1 MEIRLIDTGFK
12 QRAVIDSFISFVWTD
27 RYYECGDF
35 EIKMPANLI
44 PDGLKVG
51 AYLAFDRSEH
61 TMIIETICIDRTEE
75 GNIATISG
83 RSLESVLDRRVV
95 YNDIC
100 FKSDDTKGL
109 EYYIKMLLNDN
120 VISPSNPFRIIM
132 QLSFEES
139 GLDTSSIEF
148 EAQHQGTVLYD
159 TICSLCKN
167 SGVGWKIEMR
177 TQGNKGGWYFKL
189 YTGKDHSLN
198 AESGNKVLFSD
209 DMGNL
214 AETQYLESTV
224 DFKNVALV
232 TGEKNEETGIKTTTE
247 VVGNTGDDMNVYLY
261 RREMP
266 VSCSSSRT
274 TKNEAG
280 ETVELS
286 EEDYKK
292 VLQTAGFDELSKHR
306 VTRTANG
313 NAVAVG
319 NQYEYG
325 RDFSLGDFVTVNLGI
340 SGSITARVVETT
352 FSMDADGFQQYQSF
366 ENVGIQNASENPST
380 EEIKIGSTVRVK
392 NGATTYD
399 GNSLASFVYGRPH
412 IVSELVGDRAVI
424 TYEGVVV
431 AAVEVSDLILV

>member
-44 PDGLKVG
+44 PDSLKVG

-177 TQGNKGGWYFKL
+177 TQANKGGWYFKL

-198 AESGNKVLFSD
+198 ANSGNKVLFSD

-214 AETQYLESTV
+214 SETQYLESKV
-224 DFKNVALV
+224 DFKNVAVV
-232 TGEKNEETGIKTTTE
+232 TGEKNEETGLKTTTE
-247 VVGNTGDDMNVYLY
+247 VIGNTGDDMTVYLS
-261 RREMP
+261 RREIA
-266 VSCSSSRT
+266 VSCSTSRT
-274 TKNEAG
+274 TKNEVG
-280 ETVELS
+280 ETITLS

-292 VLQTAGFDELSKHR
+292 VLQNAGLDELSKHR

-319 NQYEYG
+319 NQFEYG

-340 SGSITARVVETT
+340 AGNITARVVETT
-352 FSMDADGFQQYQSF
+352 FSMDTDGFQQYQSF
-366 ENVGIQNASENPST
+366 ETVG
-380 EEIKIGSTVRVK
+380 
-392 NGATTYD
+392 
-399 GNSLASFVYGRPH
+399 
-412 IVSELVGDRAVI
+412 
-424 TYEGVVV
+424 
-431 AAVEVSDLILV
+431 